1 MKLLVLS
8 PVFPDAPRDGDRVRL
23 WHWLEALGRKHELH
37 LIALG
42 DPPQDGR
49 AGGPPLRETSII
61 RQGAWARRFAAGAR
75 LFSSLP
81 VTVTSATSSAMERA
95 VDEAI
100 DAAKAAGKPFDACF
114 CYRLKMA
121 PYALRFQGPRV
132 LDYTDSLTRYAERRA
147 SVLKLEG
154 RGLAARWWK
163 WQAEKTAA
171 YEAWVAGQFGAG
183 FFNSQQD
190 CEAVQAMAPAFA
202 DRLHVA
208 ANGVSLPDDSRQTAV
223 ARRGVAKPGRTTAV
237 RRPSTGRP
245 PIISFIGHLA
255 YAPNAEAVR
264 WFATQILPIIR
275 LTRPDAEFH
284 VIGGDASSELAR
296 LASLPGLRFLGPVKD
311 VAPAL
316 QASAVSVCPV
326 RTGAGRQNK
335 LLEAFAAGVPA
346 VATAFSAEGAE
357 AQDGKQVLVADS
369 PEAFAAAVL
378 RLLAQPSLGARLAA
392 GARRLVAAKYRWSRN
407 AAVLERGLK
416 EAQRRAL

>member
-23 WHWLEALGRKHELH
+23 WHWLQELGKRHEIH
-37 LIALG
+37 LVAFG
-42 DPPQDGR
+42 DPIRDGR
-49 AGGPPLRETSII
+49 ADGAPLRGATII
-61 RQGAWARRFAAGAR
+61 SQGPWERRLAAGMR
-75 LFSSLP
+75 LFSGRP
-81 VTVTSATSSAMERA
+81 VTVTSAKSSAMMRA

-100 DAAKAAGKPFDACF
+100 DAAKASGKPFDACF

-121 PYALRFQGPRV
+121 PYALRFKGPRV

-147 SVLKLEG
+147 SVLRLEG

-183 FFNSQQD
+183 FFNSARD

-202 DRLHVA
+202 KRLQVA
-208 ANGVSLPDDSRQTAV
+208 ANGVTIPREG
-223 ARRGVAKPGRTTAV
+223 RRATGGV
-237 RRPSTGRP
+237 RRPV
-245 PIISFIGHLA
+245 ISFIGHLA
-255 YAPNAEAVR
+255 YAPNAEAVT
-264 WFATQILPIIR
+264 WFATQILPLIR
-275 LTRPDAEFH
+275 RKRGDAEFH
-284 VIGGDASSELAR
+284 VIGGDAPRELQR
-296 LASLPGLRFLGPVKD
+296 LMILPGLRFLGPVKD

-346 VATAFSAEGAE
+346 VATRFSAEGAE
-357 AQDGKQVLVADS
+357 ALDGQQVLVADT

-378 RLLAQPSLGARLAA
+378 RLLAQPALGRKLSARAH
-392 GARRLVAAKYRWSRN
+392 RLVQQRYRWSAN
-407 AAVLERGLK
+407 AAVLERGLR
-416 EAQRRAL
+416 EARRGAL

>member
-1 MKLLVLS
+1 LVLS

-23 WHWLEALGRKHELH
+23 WHWLQELGKRHEIH
-37 LIALG
+37 LMAFG
-42 DPPQDGR
+42 DEMETGR
-49 AGGPPLRETSII
+49 ATGAPLHNTTLVSHGP
-61 RQGAWARRFAAGAR
+61 WARRIAAAAR
-75 LFSSLP
+75 ILSDLP
-81 VTVTSATSSAMERA
+81 VNVTSATSSAMARA

-100 DAAKAAGKPFDACF
+100 DAAKASGKPFDACL

-121 PYALRFQGPRV
+121 PYAMRFNGPRV

-147 SVLKLEG
+147 SVLRLEG

-163 WQAEKTAA
+163 RQAEKTAA
-171 YEAWVAGQFGAG
+171 YETWVAGQFQAG

-202 DRLHVA
+202 KRLHVA
-208 ANGVSLPDDSRQTAV
+208 ANGVSVPATSHKR
-223 ARRGVAKPGRTTAV
+223 PGT
-237 RRPSTGRP
+237 P
-245 PIISFIGHLA
+245 PPVISFIGHLA
-255 YAPNAEAVR
+255 YAPNAEAVT
-264 WFATQILPIIR
+264 WFATQILPFIQR
-275 LTRPDAEFH
+275 VRPKAEFH
-284 VIGGDASSELAR
+284 VIGGDAPMELQR
-296 LASLPGLRFLGPVKD
+296 LMVLPGLRFLGPVKD

-346 VATAFSAEGAE
+346 VATRFSAEGAE
-357 AQDGKQVLVADS
+357 AEDGKQVLVADT

-378 RLLAQPSLGARLAA
+378 RLLAQPALGRRLSAA
-392 GARRLVAAKYRWSRN
+392 ARRLVQQRYRWSAN
-407 AAVLERGLK
+407 AVVLERGLR